1 MLTMILRR
9 LLLAIPTIL
18 ALTVLLF
25 FSVTTILGT
34 PASMML
40 GEDASPEAIAELNA
54 LYGFDRPVLV
64 QYFDWLGSALTGDFG
79 RSFTGRDQ
87 VANAIANALPVTLEL
102 ALLSI
107 ALAVAAATVLNSL
120 PGARRIVRP
129 LVTGAN
135 LAGIAMPN
143 FVIGI
148 VLIFIFSVTL
158 RWLPTTGWV
167 PWSEGPVKH
176 LTHMIMP
183 VITLSAYY
191 FGAFSLVYRAEFED
205 TYHRLYIQTA
215 RAKGVS
221 ETAVAFR
228 HALPNAVLPVIT
240 LAGLSMG
247 QLVGGAVVTETV
259 FSMPGIGR
267 LFVGSIAGRD
277 FPVMLAVGMLV
288 VVGVVIM
295 NLIADILYRV
305 VNPQIRIE

>member
-9 LLLAIPTIL
+9 LFLAIPTIL

-40 GEDASPEAIAELNA
+40 GEDASPDAIAELNA

-64 QYFDWLGSALTGDFG
+64 QYFDWLGNALTGDFG
-79 RSFTGRDQ
+79 RSFTSRDQ
-87 VANAIANALPVTLEL
+87 VATAIAGALPVTLEL

-107 ALAVAAATVLNSL
+107 ALAVAAATILNSL

-143 FVIGI
+143 FLIGI
-148 VLIFIFSVTL
+148 VLIFVFSVSL

-183 VITLSAYY
+183 VVTLTAYY

>member
-1 MLTMILRR
+1 MLNMIIRR

-18 ALTVLLF
+18 ILTVMLF
-25 FSVTTILGT
+25 FSVTVILGS

-54 LYGFDRPVLV
+54 LYGFDRPAIV
-64 QYFDWLGSALTGDFG
+64 QYLDWLSSAMTGDFG
-79 RSFTGRDQ
+79 RSFTTRDP
-87 VANAIANALPVTLEL
+87 VAASLAGSLGITLEL

-107 ALAVAAATVLNSL
+107 ALAVLAATVLNSL
-120 PGARRIVRP
+120 PFGRRLLRP
-129 LVTGAN
+129 AVVGLN

-148 VLIFIFSVTL
+148 ALIFVFSVSL
-158 RWLPTTGWV
+158 GWLPSTGWV
-167 PWSEGPVKH
+167 PWSEGVVKH
-176 LTHMIMP
+176 LTHMVLP
-183 VITLSAYY
+183 VLTLSAYY
-191 FGAFSLVYRAEFED
+191 FGAFSLVYRAEFND
-205 TYHRLYIQTA
+205 AYHKLYIQTA

-221 ETAVAFR
+221 ETAVSFR

-267 LFVGSIAGRD
+267 LFVGAIAGRD
-277 FPVMLAVGMLV
+277 FPVMLACGMLV